1 MNLKRTFTKKIALLF
16 ALALFAAAAAV
27 LPVTAQAQ
35 AQDALATEIELPAT
49 YLEYR
54 ALNAPRDV
62 YYDGEVTAI
71 LQTDNTVVLFQNGV
85 YSEIAGN
92 TNLSKVRRAGGA
104 LVIQQGASVML
115 YSLAEGGALI
125 NATYKAEG
133 GETPLAYSAFDVSGT
148 RLVAYAGTQIDLF
161 DIEYD
166 TAGMPVFV
174 NRRTLSSSA
183 GDVNHIAFNESGD
196 VFFFDDSNHLSFFNV
211 SSPETVRRLGSN
223 FSTPTGIAADSEY
236 VFLANEEEGLLR
248 ISIADGNKEV
258 IVPRTETE
266 IDIDDLVSPAG
277 LALKDGN
284 ILVCDAACDKIV
296 EFVEYGYDETEEAYR
311 YSGFAI
317 TTTANADNR
326 LTSSTLSLSVAGSRK
341 AVLNGSGMTYDDGN
355 DYRIFSLAEAGGT
368 ATAVALGETHAA
380 IIIANGLW
388 FLNLKNGALLRYDG
402 AYNAAP
408 MQVAYSN
415 GYFYF
420 STYTYPDSEIY
431 RIREN
436 TVGKTLSEEPAATV
450 AGSLIEDLAVDV
462 DGGIYVLKQTEV
474 TRCGDTNGVVFS
486 ASPLDIGVDLNGN
499 VYALLSGNRVEYYRG
514 GERRTKTL
522 ELHEQNLP
530 ADAEANAMA
539 MNFDS
544 DKIYFLFNGYGF
556 ILSTAEAENDSI
568 TNIAVPEGFALSA
581 DSALTPENLELVQPA
596 AGKNLFFVSEEIAGE
611 SGEKFDYLS
620 LAAADGKQYVYGG
633 ETQGFYI
640 LLGEEIALVKKADAQ
655 KLPAYTAAEERRA
668 YAATSVHL
676 YYFPVL
682 TQNDRYV
689 LTNAQRLPAKR
700 EIAVYGFV
708 IVNGREFYYAEE
720 GGKYGYVPADFI
732 TFELSQTPQS
742 DDFTPKILDAGKKGV
757 TVYAD
762 ETLGEVSEI
771 LYEDTEVK
779 AYATGTENVYYVE
792 YTAVDGTT
800 AFGYVSG
807 DCFLARGKHAV
818 RNAVIIVLVTLSV
831 TATSFYFIN
840 RKTKNKN

>member
-27 LPVTAQAQ
+27 LPVTARAQ
-35 AQDALATEIELPAT
+35 APDALATEIELPAT

-236 VFLANEEEGLLR
+236 VFLANEEKGLLR
-248 ISIADGNKEV
+248 ISIADGNNEV

-284 ILVCDAACDKIV
+284 ILVCDAACNKIV
-296 EFVEYGYDETEEAYR
+296 EFVEYGYDETEKVYR

-326 LTSSTLSLSVAGSRK
+326 LPAVSSAISLCHGEI
-341 AVLNGSGMTYDDGN
+341 AVLTDSSVILNEKGG
-355 DYRIFSLAEAGGT
+355 YRKIQFDSLELNYMPKHL
-368 ATAVALGETHAA
+368 VLGEKYICLAD
-380 IIIANGLW
+380 
-388 FLNLKNGALLRYDG
+388 LRNITFIDRETL
-402 AYNAAP
+402 AKADCDAEDMRP
-408 MQVAYSN
+408 SAVAYSN
-415 GYFYF
+415 GFYYVLSDNAIYSF
-420 STYTYPDSEIY
+420 DEATLTPSRIAERSNYSSED
-431 RIREN
+431 
-436 TVGKTLSEEPAATV
+436 V
-450 AGSLIEDLAVDV
+450 LAVDV
-462 DGGIYVLKQTEV
+462 DGNIYVCKGAEV
-474 TRCGDTNGVVFS
+474 TKYIGVETEEKIYFS
-486 ASPLDIGVDLNGN
+486 SAPLDIGVDLNGN

-720 GGKYGYVPADFI
+720 GGKYGYVPSDFI
-732 TFELSQTPQS
+732 TFELYQTPQI
-742 DDFTPKILDAGKKGV
+742 DEFTPKILDAGKKGV

-792 YTAVDGTT
+792 YTAVDRTT